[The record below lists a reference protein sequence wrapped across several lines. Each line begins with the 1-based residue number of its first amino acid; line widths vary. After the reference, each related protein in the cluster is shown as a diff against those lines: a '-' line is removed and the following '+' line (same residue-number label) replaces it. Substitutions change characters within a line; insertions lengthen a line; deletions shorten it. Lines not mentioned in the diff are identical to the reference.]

1 MTNQSQ
7 PVISPPDQSLGIQK
21 FMARQPIF
29 DQSRSVLGY
38 ELLFRTS
45 LENYFHPAS
54 GGNTSECVVDNC
66 LLFGLNALTGGR
78 KAFVNFARE
87 ALIQDYPMLLPR
99 EQIVVEIL
107 EDVRPDDQVLAA
119 CRRLKNAGYTIA
131 LDDFMFS
138 QAGHSLTGFA
148 DIIKVDFL
156 TTAPAERE
164 ALARQFS
171 PLGIKMLAEKVET
184 QNDIVIAQKMGYSY
198 FQGYFFCKPQ
208 MMSAREVPGFKLN
221 YLRML
226 HAINRTHLD
235 LPEVERILRQE
246 PSLLMKLL
254 RYLNSAYFGLRGQ
267 VTSIRHALTL
277 LGENNVRKWTSV
289 VALLDL
295 AEDKPAELIVTSL
308 LRARC
313 CELLAR
319 PLRMPERE
327 TDLFLLGLLS
337 VMDAVLDRRMV
348 DVLAEMPV
356 VEEVKTALLG
366 SSNRLRTVLD
376 AVIAQELGN
385 WHQLRICAEQMK
397 VDENLLP
404 QSYLQAVQWQRDIFT
419 G

>member
-1 MTNQSQ
+1 
-7 PVISPPDQSLGIQK
+7 
-21 FMARQPIF
+21 
-29 DQSRSVLGY
+29 
-38 ELLFRTS
+38 
-45 LENYFHPAS
+45 
-54 GGNTSECVVDNC
+54 
-66 LLFGLNALTGGR
+66 
-78 KAFVNFARE
+78 
-87 ALIQDYPMLLPR
+87 
-99 EQIVVEIL
+99 
-107 EDVRPDDQVLAA
+107 
-119 CRRLKNAGYTIA
+119 
-131 LDDFMFS
+131 
-138 QAGHSLTGFA
+138 
-148 DIIKVDFL
+148 
-156 TTAPAERE
+156 
-164 ALARQFS
+164 
-171 PLGIKMLAEKVET
+171 
-184 QNDIVIAQKMGYSY
+184 
-198 FQGYFFCKPQ
+198 
-208 MMSAREVPGFKLN
+208 
-221 YLRML
+221 ML

-295 AEDKPAELIVTSL
+295 AEDKPAELIITSL

-313 CELLAR
+313 CELLAL

-366 SSNRLRTVLD
+366 SSNQLRTVLD
-376 AVIAQELGN
+376 SVIAQEMGD
-385 WHQLRICAEQMK
+385 WHHLRICAEQMK
-397 VDENLLP
+397 LNENLFP
-404 QSYLQAVQWQRDIFT
+404 QTYLQAVQWQRDIFT

>member
-1 MTNQSQ
+1 
-7 PVISPPDQSLGIQK
+7 
-21 FMARQPIF
+21 MARQPIF

-66 LLFGLNALTGGR
+66 LLFGLDALTGGR
-78 KAFVNFARE
+78 KAFVNFTRE
-87 ALIQDYPMLLPR
+87 ALIHDYPMLLPR

-107 EDVRPDDQVLAA
+107 EDVRPDEQVLAA

-131 LDDFMFS
+131 LDDFVFS

-164 ALARQFS
+164 ALACQFS
-171 PLGIKMLAEKVET
+171 PLGVKMLAEKVET
-184 QNDIVIAQKMGYSY
+184 QKDIVIAQKMGYTY

-235 LPEVERILRQE
+235 LHEVERILRQE

-254 RYLNSAYFGLRGQ
+254 RYLNSAYFGLRGE

-277 LGENNVRKWTSV
+277 LGENNVRKWMSV

-295 AEDKPAELIVTSL
+295 AEDKPAELVVTSL

-337 VMDAVLDRRMV
+337 VMDAVLGRRMV

-376 AVIAQELGN
+376 AVIAQEMGN
-385 WHQLRICAEQMK
+385 WHHLRICAEQMRL
-397 VDENLLP
+397 DENLLP
-404 QSYLQAVQWQRDIFT
+404 QTYLQAVQWQRDIFT